1 MNEYEQ
7 KGVGSGNRQ
16 EKGNEAGSVFASVP
30 WCLGAWVPGCLGPWV
45 LPLVWNL
52 YSISTLEIQV
62 RIIEKASQY
71 YSDVTK
77 QNYILLTNML
87 YIGIVSPISE

>member
-1 MNEYEQ
+1 MN
-7 KGVGSGNRQ
+7 KKVLAVGIGRRKAMKQAVSLPR
-16 EKGNEAGSVFASVP
+16 
-30 WCLGAWVPGCLGPWV
+30 CLGAWVPGCLAPWV

-77 QNYILLTNML
+77 QNYILLTML
-87 YIGIVSPISE
+87 YVYIQYIDIVSPISE